1 MNNKEWNYATRHT
14 EFTVHQGS
22 NSCLTHSM
30 LPLTSH
36 LWLPEPPSLPLDL
49 SSSVM
54 AIPQHCSPI
63 HSTARFKHSP
73 TTIPY
78 PFALSPTEST
88 PCPPIFCPHLKHFY
102 AFLSQDPRMRST
114 NAALDQTSSNAKSHL
129 ESLLNRFRGPTMKFS
144 FTKSELRSPEFVF
157 LTNFQKVLTLQV
169 VTAHN

>member
-1 MNNKEWNYATRHT
+1 MQLDILNSLYIRGLILASHT
-14 EFTVHQGS
+14 LCFH
-22 NSCLTHSM
+22 
-30 LPLTSH
+30 SH
-36 LWLPEPPSLPLDL
+36 LTCDFQNHLHSHLTLAT
-49 SSSVM
+49 SVM

-169 VTAHN
+169 VTAHY